1 MASKSVPLAKIWSTT
16 LASGVLAASCLVAVP
31 ASAATVAAPAVA
43 AVPAASVSSLP
54 VTRNWAM
61 PLKADSYNYSSPKG
75 PRCVPVQ
82 GGTTEHLGQDLAAAD
97 GTAIYAVGDGT
108 VTRVANPVNGASG
121 QIVVEHNVG
130 GRRVFSGYYHM
141 WTATKYVKV
150 GQKVKAGQR
159 IALVGSS
166 GPSTGAHLH
175 LDIWYDAWYSTGTAI
190 DPVPFLKSRG
200 VDLKGGAR
208 VVYNLTTPSTC
219 TYYAATTLNL
229 RSSAS
234 LSAPVKVVLPHGTR
248 VTSWPG
254 AYSNQFVQVKA
265 TVKGVSYS
273 GWVWHPYV
281 TPSDPTTKPVTLTTA
296 NPTHKATTNL
306 NMRDLASASG
316 QRLLII
322 ATGGKVKVTGTS
334 GTWSK
339 VTYGTRAGWVSTA
352 YLSKLA
358 SSGSSSGSVD
368 PTGSNV
374 DKLPAT
380 SEKKASGAALATS
393 KQTMRAS
400 ASTSAKAVRT
410 VPSGA
415 IVSLKA
421 TSGSWYKI
429 AYGGK
434 TGYIKQAGTAKV
446 KGASGL
452 GMMKSKQTLR
462 SYASTSAAAVRT
474 ASAGTA
480 ITFRA
485 TAGDWY
491 QISQRGQVGW
501 VRKSTVTKGTK
512 ATTTAGV
519 HLRTGA
525 STSKKSLTVLKRSSV
540 VYIVGT
546 SGKWRKVVAGSRV
559 GWVHGGYLK

>member
-1 MASKSVPLAKIWSTT
+1 MASKSVPLAKMWSTT

-31 ASAATVAAPAVA
+31 AAAATGAASAVVGKDASVAA
-43 AVPAASVSSLP
+43 AVPAGSVSSLP
-54 VTRNWAM
+54 VTTKWAM
-61 PLKADSYNYSSPKG
+61 PLKVGSYNYSSPKG

-97 GTAIYAVGDGT
+97 GTAIYAVGDGV

-121 QIVVEHNVG
+121 QIVIEHNVG

-150 GQKVKAGQR
+150 GQKVKAGEK

-200 VDLKGGAR
+200 VDVRGGAN
-208 VVYNLTTPSTC
+208 VVYNITTPSTC

-229 RSSAS
+229 RSSDS
-234 LSAPVKVVLPHGTR
+234 LTAPVKVVLPHGTK

-254 AYSNQFVQVKA
+254 AYSNKFVQVKA

-281 TPSDPTTKPVTLTTA
+281 TPSDPTTKPVTLTTTS
-296 NPTHKATTNL
+296 PTHKATTNL
-306 NMRDLASASG
+306 NMRDLASTSG

-322 ATGGKVKVTGTS
+322 ATGGKVKVTATS

-339 VTYGTRAGWVSTA
+339 VTYGTKTGWVSTA
-352 YLSKLA
+352 YLAKLETA
-358 SSGSSSGSVD
+358 SSGSSSGSSGSSPGSVD
-368 PTGSNV
+368 TTGSNV

-380 SEKKASGAALATS
+380 TEKKASGTALATS

-400 ASTSAKAVRT
+400 ASTAAKAVKT

-415 IVSLKA
+415 VVSLKA
-421 TSGSWYKI
+421 TSG
-429 AYGGK
+429 
-434 TGYIKQAGTAKV
+434 
-446 KGASGL
+446 
-452 GMMKSKQTLR
+452 
-462 SYASTSAAAVRT
+462 
-474 ASAGTA
+474 
-480 ITFRA
+480 
-485 TAGDWY
+485 
-491 QISQRGQVGW
+491 GW
-501 VRKSTVTKGTK
+501 
-512 ATTTAGV
+512 
-519 HLRTGA
+519 
-525 STSKKSLTVLKRSSV
+525 
-540 VYIVGT
+540 
-546 SGKWRKVVAGSRV
+546 
-559 GWVHGGYLK
+559 

>member
-1 MASKSVPLAKIWSTT
+1 MA
-16 LASGVLAASCLVAVP
+16 AAGGSI
-31 ASAATVAAPAVA
+31 
-43 AVPAASVSSLP
+43 SSLP
-54 VTRNWAM
+54 LTTRWAM
-61 PLKADSYNYSSPKG
+61 PLKAGSYNYSSPKG

-82 GGTTEHLGQDLAAAD
+82 GGSTEHLGQDLSAAD
-97 GTAIYAVGDGT
+97 GTAIYAVGDGV

-141 WTATKYVKV
+141 WTASKYVRV
-150 GQKVKAGQR
+150 GQKVKAGQK

-175 LDIWYDAWYSTGTAI
+175 LDIWYDAWYSNGTAI

-234 LSAPVKVVLPHGTR
+234 LAAPVKVVLPHGTK

-254 AYSNQFVQVKA
+254 AYSNGFVRVKA
-265 TVKGVSYS
+265 TVKGVAYS
-273 GWVWHPYV
+273 GWAWHPYV
-281 TPSDPTTKPVTLTTA
+281 TPSDPTGRPVALTTA
-296 NPTHKATTNL
+296 NPTHKATANL
-306 NMRDLASASG
+306 NMRDLASTSG
-316 QRLLII
+316 QRLLVI

-339 VTYGTRAGWVSTA
+339 ITYGTRTGWVSTA
-352 YLSKLA
+352 YLAKLPAA
-358 SSGSSSGSVD
+358 SSGSSSGSSGSSSGAAD
-368 PTGSNV
+368 TTGSNV
-374 DKLPAT
+374 DKLPAPT
-380 SEKKASGAALATS
+380 ERKASGTALATS

-400 ASTSAKAVRT
+400 ASTSAKAVKT

-415 IVSLKA
+415 VLSLKA
-421 TSGSWYKI
+421 TAGTWYKI

-434 TGYIKQAGTAKV
+434 TGYLRQSAATKV
-446 KGASGL
+446 QPASGL
-452 GMMKSKQTLR
+452 GMMKSKQVLR

-480 ITFRA
+480 VTLRA
-485 TAGDWY
+485 AAGDWY

-501 VRKSTVTKGTK
+501 VRKSTVTKGSK
-512 ATTTAGV
+512 SATTAGV

-525 STSKKSLTVLKRSSV
+525 STSRKSLTVLKKGTV
-540 VYIVGT
+540 VYIVGK
-546 SGKWRKVVAGSRV
+546 SGTWRKTVAGSRV
-559 GWVHGGYLK
+559 GWVHGDYLK

>member
-1 MASKSVPLAKIWSTT
+1 MAPKSVSLAKIWSTA
-16 LASGVLAASCLVAVP
+16 LATGVVAASCLAAVP
-31 ASAATVAAPAVA
+31 ASASTVASPAAAGSGVSAAA
-43 AVPAASVSSLP
+43 AVPSGSVSSLP
-54 VTRNWAM
+54 VTTKWAM
-61 PLKADSYNYSSPKG
+61 PLKAGSYNYSSPKG

-97 GTAIYAVGDGT
+97 GTAIYAVGDGV

-141 WTATKYVKV
+141 WTATKYVRV
-150 GQKVKAGQR
+150 GDKVKAGEK

-200 VDLKGGAR
+200 VDLKGGAK
-208 VVYNLTTPSTC
+208 VIYNITTPSTC

-334 GTWSK
+334 GTWSR
-339 VTYGTRAGWVSTA
+339 VTYGT
-352 YLSKLA
+352 
-358 SSGSSSGSVD
+358 
-368 PTGSNV
+368 
-374 DKLPAT
+374 
-380 SEKKASGAALATS
+380 
-393 KQTMRAS
+393 
-400 ASTSAKAVRT
+400 
-410 VPSGA
+410 
-415 IVSLKA
+415 
-421 TSGSWYKI
+421 
-429 AYGGK
+429 K
-434 TGYIKQAGTAKV
+434 TG
-446 KGASGL
+446 
-452 GMMKSKQTLR
+452 
-462 SYASTSAAAVRT
+462 
-474 ASAGTA
+474 
-480 ITFRA
+480 
-485 TAGDWY
+485 
-491 QISQRGQVGW
+491 
-501 VRKSTVTKGTK
+501 
-512 ATTTAGV
+512 
-519 HLRTGA
+519 
-525 STSKKSLTVLKRSSV
+525 
-540 VYIVGT
+540 
-546 SGKWRKVVAGSRV
+546 
-559 GWVHGGYLK
+559 